1 MNFLRRT
8 FSRHAVLW
16 AVLFYGLL
24 AVVMTWPLAAR
35 MGGEMVGEIG
45 DNIYFVWMIGW
56 IKKALFELGV
66 NPFDVWFLNYP
77 EGWNMAYTEITPIQL
92 ALAMPFALLT
102 NNATLAY
109 NLVMLLG
116 FVLSGLGMFLWVCRL
131 TGHNGAALLAG
142 MIFGF
147 IPYRFAHFLIGHLN
161 LSGTHWLPF
170 YFMGLTELL
179 GFRRQDAAQ
188 VAVWKP
194 VVLTGV
200 SLGLIAL
207 TSQYYLYMAVWVSA
221 LMVVCYLLF
230 MDRSRWRDAAF
241 WKQMVAAGLV
251 ALPLVALAVAPY
263 AALSQAGGLPDR
275 GISIVRRYSASPTDF
290 ILPSTDHFLWGRW
303 VGDHFNRE
311 LWIEGTLYFGAVSG
325 GLALLAFLKRREL
338 NQGRLLKL
346 LLGTAALSVLL
357 AMGTDLH
364 WNGAPVE
371 LRLPA
376 FLVERF
382 ARDTL
387 PIILPGYILFYVF
400 PFYAKMRALMRFG
413 VFALLLVSAAAGLGA
428 AWLLEKAPGR
438 WRAGVLVALL
448 ALVFVDFYPGPYDQ
462 FAPVA
467 ARPVDHWLAE
477 QPDGVVAQ
485 MPFSLAEDQEH
496 TYYTLIHGK
505 PYIGGFFNA
514 FPPPQ
519 YQRIIPLLAPFPDE
533 SSVALLRDLGVQYVL
548 VDVDEYDLTP
558 EALKAICEELNLYYL
573 DRFED
578 QLVFEVR

>member
-1 MNFLRRT
+1 M
-8 FSRHAVLW
+8 
-16 AVLFYGLL
+16 
-24 AVVMTWPLAAR
+24 
-35 MGGEMVGEIG
+35 
-45 DNIYFVWMIGW
+45 
-56 IKKALFELGV
+56 
-66 NPFDVWFLNYP
+66 
-77 EGWNMAYTEITPIQL
+77 
-92 ALAMPFALLT
+92 
-102 NNATLAY
+102 
-109 NLVMLLG
+109 
-116 FVLSGLGMFLWVCRL
+116 
-131 TGHNGAALLAG
+131 
-142 MIFGF
+142 
-147 IPYRFAHFLIGHLN
+147 
-161 LSGTHWLPF
+161 
-170 YFMGLTELL
+170 
-179 GFRRQDAAQ
+179 
-188 VAVWKP
+188 
-194 VVLTGV
+194 
-200 SLGLIAL
+200 
-207 TSQYYLYMAVWVSA
+207 
-221 LMVVCYLLF
+221 
-230 MDRSRWRDAAF
+230 
-241 WKQMVAAGLV
+241 
-251 ALPLVALAVAPY
+251 
-263 AALSQAGGLPDR
+263 
-275 GISIVRRYSASPTDF
+275 
-290 ILPSTDHFLWGRW
+290 
-303 VGDHFNRE
+303 GDHFNRE

-387 PIILPGYILFYVF
+387 PIILPGYILFYMF

>member
-1 MNFLRRT
+1 MKFLRRA
-8 FSRHAVLW
+8 FSRKATLW
-16 AVLFYGLL
+16 AVLFYGVL

-77 EGWNMAYTEITPIQL
+77 EGWSMAYTEITPIQL
-92 ALAMPFALLT
+92 ALAMPFTLLT
-102 NNATLAY
+102 DNPTLGY
-109 NLVMLLG
+109 NMALPLG
-116 FVLSGLGMFLWVCRL
+116 FVLSGLGMFLWVRRL
-131 TGHNGAALLAG
+131 TGHSGAALLAG

-179 GFRRQDAAQ
+179 GFRRQGAVEPAA
-188 VAVWKP
+188 WKP

-221 LMVVCYLLF
+221 LMVGCYLVC
-230 MDRSRWRDAAF
+230 MERSSWRNPAF
-241 WKQMVAAGLV
+241 WKRMVTAGLV

-311 LWIEGTLYFGAVSG
+311 LWIEGTLYFGVVSG
-325 GLALLAFLKRREL
+325 GLVLLAFIKRRQL
-338 NQGRLLKL
+338 DQGRLLKL
-346 LLGTAALSVLL
+346 LLGTAAFSLLL
-357 AMGTDLH
+357 AMGIDLH
-364 WNGAPVE
+364 WNGASVE
-371 LRLPA
+371 LPAPA
-376 FLVERF
+376 FLTEWLG
-382 ARDTL
+382 RDTI

-413 VFALLLVSAAAGLGA
+413 VFALLLVTAAAGLGA
-428 AWLLEKAPGR
+428 AWLLEKTHPRAS
-438 WRAGVLVALL
+438 AGVLVALL

-462 FAPVA
+462 FAPVE
-467 ARPVDHWLAE
+467 ARPVDYWLAE

-533 SSVALLRDLGVQYVL
+533 SSVEVLRDLGVYYVL
-548 VDVDEYDLTP
+548 VDVDEYAISP
-558 EALKAICEELNLYYL
+558 EALKTRCEALDLYYL
-573 DRFED
+573 ERFED
-578 QLVFEVR
+578 QLVFTLR